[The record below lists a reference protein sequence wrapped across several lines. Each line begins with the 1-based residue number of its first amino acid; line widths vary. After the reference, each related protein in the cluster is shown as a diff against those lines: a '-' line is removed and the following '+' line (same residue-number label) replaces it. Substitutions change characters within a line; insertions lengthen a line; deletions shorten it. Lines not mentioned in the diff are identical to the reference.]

1 MGASHH
7 DLAVL
12 DASKP
17 SLQLISTSAEGHRM
31 MDLLVGSLLTV
42 SIVHTRMCKLGRA
55 AMTGSKVKKPDIEIN
70 LNVNSFHFY

>member
-42 SIVHTRMCKLGRA
+42 AVVHTRMCKLGRA
-55 AMTGSKVKKPDIEIN
+55 AMAGPRVNKPVIQRNLTIN
-70 LNVNSFHFY
+70 SYHFH